1 MVNKIWM
8 SVVKEFLLLKRDL
21 GGLII
26 LFIMPL
32 VLVITV
38 TLIQDST
45 FKTIS
50 DNKIPILLVDKDK
63 GSVSKT
69 VFDNLEK
76 SNLFSVVTQI
86 DNQPIT
92 EELAKEAVYKGKF
105 QLAIVIPENLS
116 VDLQTK
122 IDQNVENIISK
133 MGLTETDTTDTTAQ
147 AEKHKVIK
155 EKEVKLYFDP
165 AVQMSFKN
173 AVMSSIDKMISQ
185 IETKSIYTTFQN
197 QLGEGTVEFD
207 QKSFITFKEIIP
219 KINNKE
225 VRPNSVQHNVPAWTL
240 FAIFFIV
247 IPLSINIVK
256 EKSQGTFVRLLTN
269 PVSNLVVIMGKTIT
283 YSAICMIQFYM
294 MVAVAVFLFPHIGLP
309 SLNIEGHLFLMSVV
323 ALFSGFAA
331 IGFGILLG
339 TVANTQEQSAPFGA
353 TSVLI
358 LAAVGG
364 VWVPVFAMP
373 TIMQYIAKSSPMNWG
388 LEAFYDVLL
397 RNVSFLEI
405 IPKISLLF
413 LFFIITTSIALFYD
427 KKKRTV

>member
-1 MVNKIWM
+1 MIYKIWM

-45 FKTIS
+45 FKAVTDSKIQILIV
-50 DNKIPILLVDKDK
+50 DNDK
-63 GSVSKT
+63 GSVAKT
-69 VFDNLEK
+69 VFENLEK
-76 SNLFSVVTQI
+76 SNLFTVVTQI
-86 DNQPIT
+86 NNKPVT
-92 EELAKEAVYKGKF
+92 EEIAKENVYKGKF
-105 QLAIVIPENLS
+105 QLAIVIPQNLS
-116 VDLQTK
+116 SDLQAK
-122 IDQNVENIISK
+122 VDQNVEKIVSNL
-133 MGLTETDTTDTTAQ
+133 GLTDSTAT
-147 AEKHKVIK
+147 AEPQRIIK

-185 IETKSIYTTFQN
+185 IETKSIYSTFQK
-197 QLGEGTVEFD
+197 QLGEDTIDFE

-219 KINNKE
+219 TINNKE
-225 VRPNSVQHNVPAWTL
+225 VRPNSTQHNVPAWTL

-256 EKSQGTFVRLLTN
+256 EKTQGTFVRLRTN
-269 PVSNLVVIMGKTIT
+269 PVSNLVVIIGKTIT
-283 YSAICMIQFYM
+283 YSIICMIQFYM
-294 MVAVAVFLFPHIGLP
+294 MVAVAVFLFPSIGLP
-309 SLNIEGHLFLMSVV
+309 SLNIEGHLLMMSVV

-339 TVANTQEQSAPFGA
+339 TVASTQEQSAPFGA
-353 TSVLI
+353 TSVII

-373 TIMQYIAKSSPMNWG
+373 KIMQLIAKSSPMNWA

-397 RNVSFLEI
+397 RSVSFLEI
-405 IPKISLLF
+405 IPEISLLF

-427 KKKRTV
+427 KKKRAV

>member
-1 MVNKIWM
+1 MLYKIWM
-8 SVVKEFLLLKRDL
+8 SIVKEFLLLKRDL

-45 FKTIS
+45 FKTVS
-50 DNKIPILLVDKDK
+50 DSKIPILLVDNDK

-69 VFDNLEK
+69 VFENLEK

-86 DNQPIT
+86 DNKTIT
-92 EELAKEAVYKGKF
+92 EDVARENVFKGKF
-105 QLAIVIPENLS
+105 QLAIIIPQKLS
-116 VDLQTK
+116 SDLQAK
-122 IDQNVENIISK
+122 VDQNVEKIVSSL
-133 MGLTETDTTDTTAQ
+133 GLTDSTATEPQ
-147 AEKHKVIK
+147 RIIK

-185 IETKSIYTTFQN
+185 IETKSIYSTFEK
-197 QLGEGTVEFD
+197 QLGEGSTDFE
-207 QKSFITFKEIIP
+207 QKSFISFKEIIP

-256 EKSQGTFVRLLTN
+256 EKSQGTFVRLRTN
-269 PVSNLVVIMGKTIT
+269 PVSSLVVIIGKTLT
-283 YSAICMIQFYM
+283 YSVICMIQFYM
-294 MVAVAVFLFPHIGLP
+294 MVAVAVFLFPSIGLP
-309 SLNIEGHLFLMSVV
+309 SLNIEGHLALMSVV

-339 TVANTQEQSAPFGA
+339 TIASTQEQSAPFGA
-353 TSVLI
+353 TSVII
-358 LAAVGG
+358 LAAIGG
-364 VWVPVFAMP
+364 IWVPVFAMP
-373 TIMQYIAKSSPMNWG
+373 KIMQIIAKSSPMNWG
-388 LEAFYDVLL
+388 LDAFYDVLL

-413 LFFIITTSIALFYD
+413 LFFILTTAIALFYD
-427 KKKRTV
+427 KKKRAV

>member
-50 DNKIPILLVDKDK
+50 DNKIPILLVDKDN

-86 DNQPIT
+86 DNKPIT
-92 EELAKEAVYKGKF
+92 EEVAKEAVYKGKF
-105 QLAIVIPENLS
+105 QLAIVIPKDLS
-116 VDLQTK
+116 VDLQAK
-122 IDQNVENIISK
+122 IDQNVQNIISK
-133 MGLTETDTTDTTAQ
+133 MGLTETDSTAQ
-147 AEKHKVIK
+147 AEKPKVIR

-185 IETKSIYTTFQN
+185 IESKSIYTTFEN
-197 QLGEGTVEFD
+197 QLGEGTTEFE

-269 PVSNLVVIMGKTIT
+269 PVSNLVVIIGKTIT

>member
-50 DNKIPILLVDKDK
+50 DNKIPILLVDKDN

-86 DNQPIT
+86 DNKPIT
-92 EELAKEAVYKGKF
+92 EEVAKEAVYKGKF
-105 QLAIVIPENLS
+105 QLAIVIPKDLS
-116 VDLQTK
+116 IDLQAK
-122 IDQNVENIISK
+122 IDQNVQNIISK
-133 MGLTETDTTDTTAQ
+133 MGLTETDSTAQ
-147 AEKHKVIK
+147 TEKPKVIK

-173 AVMSSIDKMISQ
+173 SVMSSIDKMISQ
-185 IETKSIYTTFQN
+185 IESKSIYTTFEN
-197 QLGEGTVEFD
+197 QLGEGTTEFE

-269 PVSNLVVIMGKTIT
+269 PVSNLVVIIGKTIT

>member
-1 MVNKIWM
+1 MVYKIWM

-45 FKTIS
+45 FKTVS
-50 DNKIPILLVDKDK
+50 DTKIQILLVDNDK
-63 GSVSKT
+63 GTVSKT

-76 SNLFSVVTQI
+76 SQLFSVVTQI
-86 DNQPIT
+86 DHKPIT
-92 EELAKEAVYKGKF
+92 EEMAKEAVYKGKF
-105 QLAIVIPENLS
+105 QLAIVIPEKLS

-122 IDQNVENIISK
+122 IDQNVENIVSK
-133 MGLTETDTTDTTAQ
+133 MGLTETDTTVQTA
-147 AEKHKVIK
+147 KPKIIK

-197 QLGEGTVEFD
+197 QLGEGNAEFE

-269 PVSNLVVIMGKTIT
+269 PVSNLVVIIGKTIT

-294 MVAVAVFLFPHIGLP
+294 MVAVAIFLFPHIGLP
-309 SLNIEGHLFLMSVV
+309 PLNVEGHLFLMSVV

-339 TVANTQEQSAPFGA
+339 TIASTQEQSAPFGA
-353 TSVLI
+353 TSVII
-358 LAAVGG
+358 LAAIGG
-364 VWVPVFAMP
+364 IWVPVFAMP
-373 TIMQYIAKSSPMNWG
+373 NIMQIIAKSSPMNWG

>member
-1 MVNKIWM
+1 M

-45 FKTIS
+45 FKTVS
-50 DNKIPILLVDKDK
+50 DNKIQILLVDNDK

-76 SNLFSVVTQI
+76 SQLFSVVTQI
-86 DNQPIT
+86 DHKPIT
-92 EELAKEAVYKGKF
+92 EEIAREAVYKGKF

-122 IDQNVENIISK
+122 IDQNVENIVSK
-133 MGLTETDTTDTTAQ
+133 MGLTETDTSAQ
-147 AEKHKVIK
+147 AKKPKVIK

-197 QLGEGTVEFD
+197 QLGEGNTEFE

-269 PVSNLVVIMGKTIT
+269 PVSNIVVIIGKTIT
-283 YSAICMIQFYM
+283 YSVICMIQFYM
-294 MVAVAVFLFPHIGLP
+294 MVAVAIFLFPHIGLP
-309 SLNIEGHLFLMSVV
+309 PLNVEGHLFLMSVV

-339 TVANTQEQSAPFGA
+339 TVASTQEQSAPFGA
-353 TSVLI
+353 TSVII
-358 LAAVGG
+358 LAAIGG
-364 VWVPVFAMP
+364 IWVPVFAMP
-373 TIMQYIAKSSPMNWG
+373 GIMQLIAKSSPMNWG

>member
-1 MVNKIWM
+1 MVHKIWM

-50 DNKIPILLVDKDK
+50 DNKIQILLVDNDK
-63 GSVSKT
+63 GAVSKT

-76 SNLFSVVTQI
+76 SNLFTVVTQI

-92 EELAKEAVYKGKF
+92 EEVAKEAVYKGKF
-105 QLAIVIPENLS
+105 QLAIVIPAKLS

-122 IDQNVENIISK
+122 IDQNVENIVSSI
-133 MGLTETDTTDTTAQ
+133 GLTNSTAPLPLPKPVKQ
-147 AEKHKVIK
+147 
-155 EKEVKLYFDP
+155 KEVKLYFDP

-185 IETKSIYTTFQN
+185 IETQSIYTTFQN
-197 QLGEGTVEFD
+197 QLGEGNAQFE

-225 VRPNSVQHNVPAWTL
+225 IRPNSVQHNVPAWTL

-269 PVSNLVVIMGKTIT
+269 PVSNLIVIIGKTIT

-294 MVAVAVFLFPHIGLP
+294 MVAVAIFLFPHIGLP
-309 SLNIEGHLFLMSVV
+309 SLNVEGHLFLMSIV

-339 TVANTQEQSAPFGA
+339 TVASTQEQSAPFGA
-353 TSVLI
+353 TSVII
-358 LAAVGG
+358 LAAIGG

-373 TIMQYIAKSSPMNWG
+373 KIMQIIAKSSPMNWA

-397 RNVSFLEI
+397 RNASFLEI
-405 IPKISLLF
+405 IPKISLLL
-413 LFFIITTSIALFYD
+413 LFFILTTSIALFYD

>member
-1 MVNKIWM
+1 MLYKIWM

-45 FKTIS
+45 FKKVS
-50 DNKIPILLVDKDK
+50 DSKIPILLVDNDK

-76 SNLFSVVTQI
+76 SDLFSVVTQI
-86 DNQPIT
+86 DNKTIT
-92 EELAKEAVYKGKF
+92 EDVARENVYKGKF

-116 VDLQTK
+116 SDLQAK
-122 IDQNVENIISK
+122 VDQNVEKIVSSL
-133 MGLTETDTTDTTAQ
+133 GLTDSIPQ
-147 AEKHKVIK
+147 NEKRVIK

-173 AVMSSIDKMISQ
+173 AVMNSIDKMISQ

-197 QLGEGTVEFD
+197 QLGEGTASFE
-207 QKSFITFKEIIP
+207 QKSFISFKEIIP

-256 EKSQGTFVRLLTN
+256 EKSQGTFVRLRTN
-269 PVSNLVVIMGKTIT
+269 PVSNLIVIIGKTIT
-283 YSAICMIQFYM
+283 YSIICMIQFYM
-294 MVAVAVFLFPHIGLP
+294 MVAVAVFLFPSIGLP
-309 SLNIEGHLFLMSVV
+309 SLNIEGHLALMSVV

-339 TVANTQEQSAPFGA
+339 TVASTQEQSAPFGA
-353 TSVLI
+353 TSVII
-358 LAAVGG
+358 LAAIGG

-373 TIMQYIAKSSPMNWG
+373 KIMQIIAKSSPMNWG
-388 LEAFYDVLL
+388 LDAFYDVLL

-413 LFFIITTSIALFYD
+413 LFFILTTAIALFYD

>member
-1 MVNKIWM
+1 MVYKIWM

-45 FKTIS
+45 FKTVS
-50 DNKIPILLVDKDK
+50 DNKIQILLVDNDK

-76 SNLFSVVTQI
+76 SQLFSVVTQI
-86 DNQPIT
+86 DHKPIT
-92 EELAKEAVYKGKF
+92 EEIAREAVYKGKF

-122 IDQNVENIISK
+122 IDQNVENIVSK
-133 MGLTETDTTDTTAQ
+133 MGLTETDTSAQ
-147 AEKHKVIK
+147 AKKPKVIK

-197 QLGEGTVEFD
+197 QLGEGNAEFE

-269 PVSNLVVIMGKTIT
+269 PVSNIVVIIGKTIT
-283 YSAICMIQFYM
+283 YSVICMIQFYM
-294 MVAVAVFLFPHIGLP
+294 MVAVAIFLFPHIGLP
-309 SLNIEGHLFLMSVV
+309 PLNVEGHLFLMSVV

-339 TVANTQEQSAPFGA
+339 TVASTQEQSAPFGA
-353 TSVLI
+353 TSVII
-358 LAAVGG
+358 LAAIGG
-364 VWVPVFAMP
+364 IWVPVFAMP
-373 TIMQYIAKSSPMNWG
+373 GIMQLIAKSSPMNWG

-405 IPKISLLF
+405 IPKISLLL

>member
-1 MVNKIWM
+1 MIYKIWM

-21 GGLII
+21 GGLVI

-45 FKTIS
+45 FKTVS
-50 DNKIPILLVDKDK
+50 DTKIQILLVDNDN

-76 SNLFSVVTQI
+76 SQLFSVVTQI
-86 DNQPIT
+86 DNKLLT
-92 EELAKEAVYKGKF
+92 EEVAKENVYKGKF
-105 QLAIVIPENLS
+105 QLAIIIPKNLS
-116 VDLQTK
+116 TDLQAK
-122 IDQNVENIISK
+122 IDQNVENIVSK
-133 MGLTETDTTDTTAQ
+133 MGFSDSIAKPQTSKIIQ
-147 AEKHKVIK
+147 Q
-155 EKEVKLYFDP
+155 KEVKLYFDP
-165 AVQMSFKN
+165 AVQLSFKN
-173 AVMSSIDKMISQ
+173 SVMSSIDKMISQ

-197 QLGEGTVEFD
+197 QLGEENTKFE

-219 KINNKE
+219 KVNNKE
-225 VRPNSVQHNVPAWTL
+225 VLPNSVQHNVPAWTL

-269 PVSNLVVIMGKTIT
+269 PVSNLIVIIGKTIT
-283 YSAICMIQFYM
+283 YSIICMIQFYM
-294 MVAVAVFLFPHIGLP
+294 MVAVAIFLFPYIGLP
-309 SLNIEGHLFLMSVV
+309 PLNIEGHLFLMSVV

-339 TVANTQEQSAPFGA
+339 TIANTQEQSAPFGA
-353 TSVLI
+353 TSVII
-358 LAAVGG
+358 LAAIGG

-373 TIMQYIAKSSPMNWG
+373 KIMQLIAKSSPMNWA